1 MGVADA
7 LQDWCGNAAALL
19 ADELPKLSC
28 GGFAVNHRKHVNI
41 DIYDVGVCLR
51 CVPSRHKTAWPGT
64 PLPGTSE
71 VRDSRNVTQ
80 IGGITIWCN
89 TMLLVTNVAAVFC
102 NWCMWQLHTFL
113 SCNVGFLSQLW
124 FVAGKPDQQVLS
136 SVYPWKWQPSQRWIS
151 TEGAVTRRT
160 QASVGASNDQVTLG
174 IRPHRRCQGVFCWHA
189 FGSNCN
195 NYSAL
200 AWTIFALESSV
211 LPSFYRDLKSAK
223 LPNLGPTWAQHGPSI
238 PQHRPN
244 MDPKSSNMPQHRP
257 NMGPSMCPTLPNIE
271 PTWAQHTPNMHP
283 TKAKHRT

>member
-1 MGVADA
+1 M
-7 LQDWCGNAAALL
+7 
-19 ADELPKLSC
+19 
-28 GGFAVNHRKHVNI
+28 
-41 DIYDVGVCLR
+41 
-51 CVPSRHKTAWPGT
+51 
-64 PLPGTSE
+64 
-71 VRDSRNVTQ
+71 
-80 IGGITIWCN
+80 
-89 TMLLVTNVAAVFC
+89 
-102 NWCMWQLHTFL
+102 
-113 SCNVGFLSQLW
+113 
-124 FVAGKPDQQVLS
+124 LS

-283 TKAKHRT
+283 TKAKHRTYYGSTYWNSVANPPPSGAGGCRCEATRITMNFEIRHRVERSNIKANTVHLYLVDTDVKGNRLTLNLLFKIILAFFDQIHGSRPAGLCQILAKTVWWPW